1 MTRKGIYL
9 IRLAGISLQTLFA
22 FYKLLS
28 NLKLAQMFVLLL
40 HIYVYIIYVFYLVR
54 LFVLVGVLDF
64 FARLIN
70 LPAA

>member
-28 NLKLAQMFVLLL
+28 NFKLAQMFVLLL

>member
-1 MTRKGIYL
+1 MTTKGIYL

-40 HIYVYIIYVFYLVR
+40 HIDICI
-54 LFVLVGVLDF
+54 LFGPVIWIGWGS
-64 FARLIN
+64 
-70 LPAA
+70 